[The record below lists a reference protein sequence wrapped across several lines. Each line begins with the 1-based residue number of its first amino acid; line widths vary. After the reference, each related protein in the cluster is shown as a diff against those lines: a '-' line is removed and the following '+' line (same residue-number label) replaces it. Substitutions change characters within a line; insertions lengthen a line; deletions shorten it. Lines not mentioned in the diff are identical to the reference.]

1 MRYLV
6 GYDIADDRR
15 RDRVATT
22 LLDFGKRLEESLFL
36 VYAEPA
42 RHEELLARL
51 RKLVDG
57 APLDRIHVVPICNAC
72 WSKVVVFGE
81 GQAIGGIPGPLVSG

>member
-42 RHEELLARL
+42 RYEELLARL
-51 RKLVDG
+51 GKLASG

-72 WSKVVVFGE
+72 WSKAVVFGE
-81 GQAIGGIPGPLVSG
+81 GQLPEEAEFYIL